1 MMAILRMHVAFFLGV
16 RIKRNFSFF
25 IAYYLCECGEII
37 ACENEKVLLN
47 FYPLIFS
54 CCFAFYI
61 KYKNLLQKK
70 KVIDAR

>member
-47 FYPLIFS
+47 SIHLFFH
-54 CCFAFYI
+54 AV
-61 KYKNLLQKK
+61 LLF
-70 KVIDAR
+70 I